1 MQKVNHPVGN
11 FKISLIKKTSS
22 FLSTLILF
30 FLGLI
35 LRIDKKE
42 SEIIISNAFFAPWKV
57 NKKFFNSYKKVKN
70 YTLLDVRRLYTLWL
84 ISDQLKNINGT
95 IIDVGCM
102 KGGAGFLLAMNN
114 IRNKTYLID
123 TFNGYIDNEKF
134 YKNNI
139 FNYNNYDL
147 VKKKI
152 RELKLKNTIVI
163 KGVFP
168 NNLIKNFKKKKIK
181 LCHLDVNTYN
191 SSLRSFYFIKDKI
204 IKGGYIIFD
213 DFGMYGADGI
223 KKLINKIK
231 KNYSEKFHFIYNFQG
246 QCILIKK

>member
-11 FKISLIKKTSS
+11 LKIGLIKKTSS
-22 FLSTLILF
+22 FLSLLILF

-42 SEIIISNAFFAPWKV
+42 SEIIISNAFFAPWKA
-57 NKKFFNSYKKVKN
+57 NKKFLNSFKKVKK

-84 ISDQLKNINGT
+84 ISDQLKNINGA

-114 IRNKTYLID
+114 FRGKTYLID
-123 TFNGYIDNEKF
+123 TFNGYIDKEKF
-134 YKNNI
+134 YKNDI
-139 FNYNNYDL
+139 FNFNNYGL

-152 RELKLKNTIVI
+152 RKLKLKNTIVI

-168 NNLIKNFKKKKIK
+168 NNLIKNFKKKKFK

-204 IKGGYIIFD
+204 VRGGYIVFD

-231 KNYSEKFHFIYNFQG
+231 KNYSKKFHFIYNFQG